1 MSCDVDVIDTEKFK
15 SLIKGGDDM
24 DPNQTTSR
32 LTMSLAERTSFFII
46 NAVLMSIC
54 HCMQKAE

>member
-1 MSCDVDVIDTEKFK
+1 MTQDVDLIDTDKFN
-15 SLIKGGDDM
+15 SLINAGDL

-46 NAVLMSIC
+46 NAVLMSVC
-54 HCMQKAE
+54 HCM

>member
-1 MSCDVDVIDTEKFK
+1 MSNEVELIDTDKFN
-15 SLIKGGDDM
+15 SLINAGEM

-54 HCMQKAE
+54 HCM